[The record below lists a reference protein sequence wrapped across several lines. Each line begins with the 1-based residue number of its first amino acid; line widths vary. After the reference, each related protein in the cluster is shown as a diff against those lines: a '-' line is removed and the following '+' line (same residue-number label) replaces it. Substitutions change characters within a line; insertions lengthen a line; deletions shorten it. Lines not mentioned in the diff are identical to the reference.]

1 PTRIARHGM
10 ALVPDPEGRW
20 RTDLAKAS
28 ARDSHEPIL
37 EDCPCPACAGGYS
50 RAYLH
55 HLLRARELTALRL
68 ITLHNLSFVA
78 RLMADLRT
86 AIAAGTLAE
95 TAAALRAGAGPGG
108 AGLGD

>member
-1 PTRIARHGM
+1 M

-20 RTDLAKAS
+20 RTDLAKS
-28 ARDSHEPIL
+28 RARDDDEPMM
-37 EDCPCPACAGGYS
+37 EGCPCPACAAGYS

-68 ITLHNLSFVA
+68 VTLHNLAFIA

-95 TAAALRAGAGPGG
+95 TAAALRDGAAPG
-108 AGLGD
+108 AAA